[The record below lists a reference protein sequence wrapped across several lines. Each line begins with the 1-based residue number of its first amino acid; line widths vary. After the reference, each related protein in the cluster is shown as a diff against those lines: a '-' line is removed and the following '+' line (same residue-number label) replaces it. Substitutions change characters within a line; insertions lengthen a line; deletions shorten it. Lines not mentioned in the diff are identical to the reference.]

1 MTVFLAEFF
10 CQTRNT
16 HTDRQLAGITEADQ
30 HWPDSIQQTLLFR
43 PEAIPAA
50 SPTTFPDVQRMKR
63 YVHTQ
68 SHLTSGAIFLNK
80 TVIGVPQL
88 ATQFFVMLRSK
99 PGRVF
104 TFGFCGVLAAPAT
117 GRFLLRGNQKRCHM
131 AVLYPLP
138 ETDLFFRIQLTPVL
152 RIVRITHLHS
162 PCRCFWRPDTSVWL
176 RSVSARKA
184 RECSPGEP

>member
-1 MTVFLAEFF
+1 MLAMATLDWIVLGVLALSLAVGAWRGLVYELFYGVGWVVAFF
-10 CQTRNT
+10 ITR
-16 HTDRQLAGITEADQ
+16 
-30 HWPDSIQQTLLFR
+30 LL
-43 PEAIPAA
+43 
-50 SPTTFPDVQRMKR
+50 
-63 YVHTQ
+63 
-68 SHLTSGAIFLNK
+68 
-80 TVIGVPQL
+80 VPQL

-131 AVLYPLP
+131 AVLYSLP

-162 PCRCFWRPDTSVWL
+162 PCSCFWRPDTSVWL
-176 RSVSARKA
+176 RSERVEIRQEIRTA
-184 RECSPGEP
+184 